1 MSTTDADDIRAV
13 VHDRL
18 PDTGLSRTA
27 RRTATRQLT
36 AAGAPADEIAR
47 LIGVTE
53 RTVYRYRAADRRHD
67 THETQTSS
75 T

>member
-13 VHDRL
+13 VQDRL
-18 PDTGLSRTA
+18 PDSGLSRTA

-36 AAGAPADEIAR
+36 AHGARAAEIAR

-53 RTVYRYRAADRRHD
+53 RTVYRYRAADRD
-67 THETQTSS
+67 AA
-75 T
+75 